1 MKYMTLCLLAAFS
14 LLTVGCTAARQTA
27 ATTEASTEWRI
38 KSLEEN
44 FLHFREEQRK
54 QADQNAATAEVLDRR
69 LASIESDLAVLRGGE
84 VVVVAPG
91 DEPRNEEWA
100 SGEAGPDDL
109 KPEEGG
115 WVSSDSGGSAAESG
129 EEKPWAEVP
138 GAPVAIPEPTV
149 ISRSAAPAKK
159 TTAPAKAAP
168 APAKAAPA
176 PAKGS
181 AVGAQAMYDAGL
193 AKYNGGDFEGARGA
207 FDEFLRKYPNDGLA
221 PNALYWKGET
231 YYSQKDYAQ
240 AILTFKE
247 VTSRF
252 PKHAKSASAL
262 LKIGMSYD
270 RVGDPDNAVFYLRAL
285 VEDFPKSAPATLARK
300 ELTRLGG

>member
-44 FLHFREEQRK
+44 FLHFREEQRR

-84 VVVVAPG
+84 VVVAAPG
-91 DEPRNEEWA
+91 DEPRSEEWV

-115 WVSSDSGGSAAESG
+115 WVSSDSGTPGPAAESG

-138 GAPVAIPEPTV
+138 GAPVVIPEPTV
-149 ISRSAAPAKK
+149 ISRPAAPAK
-159 TTAPAKAAP
+159 AVP
-168 APAKAAPA
+168 APAKVST
-176 PAKGS
+176 PAKVSGM
-181 AVGAQAMYDAGL
+181 GAQAMYDAGL

-207 FDEFLRKYPNDGLA
+207 FDEFLGKYPNDGLA

-285 VEDFPKSAPATLARK
+285 VEDFPKSDPATLARK

>member
-1 MKYMTLCLLAAFS
+1 MKYMTLCLLAVFS
-14 LLTVGCTAARQTA
+14 LLAVGCTATRQTA

-38 KSLEEN
+38 KNLEEN
-44 FLHFREEQRK
+44 FLNFREEQRK
-54 QADQNAATAEVLDRR
+54 QADQSVAAAEALDRR
-69 LASIESDLAVLRGGE
+69 LAGIESDLAVLRGGE
-84 VVVVAPG
+84 VVVAAPG
-91 DEPRNEEWA
+91 DEPRSEGWVSDE
-100 SGEAGPDDL
+100 SGPDDL

-115 WVSSDSGGSAAESG
+115 WVSSDSGTPGPAAESG

-138 GAPVAIPEPTV
+138 GAPVTIPEPTV
-149 ISRSAAPAKK
+149 ISRSPV
-159 TTAPAKAAP
+159 P

-176 PAKGS
+176 PAKVS
-181 AVGAQAMYDAGL
+181 AMGAQATYDAGL

-207 FDEFLRKYPNDGLA
+207 FDEFLKKYSSDGLT

-247 VTSRF
+247 VTSRY

>member
-1 MKYMTLCLLAAFS
+1 MKYMMLCLLAVFS
-14 LLTVGCTAARQTA
+14 LLTVSCTAARQTA

-44 FLHFREEQRK
+44 FLNFREEQRR
-54 QADQNAATAEVLDRR
+54 QADQSAVAAEALDRR
-69 LASIESDLAVLRGGE
+69 LAAIESDLAVLRGGE
-84 VVVVAPG
+84 VVVAAPG
-91 DEPRNEEWA
+91 DEPRSEEWA

-115 WVSSDSGGSAAESG
+115 WVSSDSGTPKPAAESG

-149 ISRSAAPAKK
+149 ISRP
-159 TTAPAKAAP
+159 TAP

-176 PAKGS
+176 PAKVSGM
-181 AVGAQAMYDAGL
+181 GAQAMYDAGL

-207 FDEFLRKYPNDGLA
+207 FDEFLRKYPADGLV

-247 VTSRF
+247 VTGRY

-285 VEDFPKSAPATLARK
+285 VEDFPKSDPAALARK
-300 ELTRLGG
+300 ELTRMGG

>member
-1 MKYMTLCLLAAFS
+1 MKYMTLCLLAALS

-54 QADQNAATAEVLDRR
+54 QADQNVAASEALDRR
-69 LASIESDLAVLRGGE
+69 LTAIESDLAVLRGGE
-84 VVVVAPG
+84 VVVAVSG
-91 DEPRNEEWA
+91 DESRSEEWV
-100 SGEAGPDDL
+100 SETAGPDDL

-115 WVSSDSGGSAAESG
+115 WMSSDSGTSGPAAESG

-149 ISRSAAPAKK
+149 INRP
-159 TTAPAKAAP
+159 TVP
-168 APAKAAPA
+168 APTKTPPASAKVS
-176 PAKGS
+176 GM
-181 AVGAQAMYDAGL
+181 GAQAMYDAGL
-193 AKYNGGDFEGARGA
+193 AKYNSGDFEGARGA

-231 YYSQKDYAQ
+231 YYSQKNYAQ

-285 VEDFPKSAPATLARK
+285 VEDFPRSAPATLARK